1 MEKHGNGG
9 GCGKKGGTSGAGTM
23 LYRGEGVPYNA
34 PQMSFLGQIG
44 AGTRARLGGATRTI
58 ALVWAVAAK
67 SVRPDVWTAPL
78 RNVLARQVLFTG
90 LEATG
95 FVSLIAFIVGAL
107 VVVQAQYW
115 LVRLG
120 QAALIGP
127 ILTAVVVREVGP
139 LLTNFVVIARSGTAI
154 STELATMKVHGEVR
168 ALDAMGIDPFVY
180 LVIPRVLGVAASTF
194 CLTVIFLA
202 VTFVGGFLCLW
213 VIELGDVDVG
223 LFFGNIIGAIGV
235 RDVFSLLAKS
245 ILPGMMTGAICC
257 DEGLA
262 VGAAATEVPI
272 AATRGVIRSV
282 ATLFVMSL
290 LISLMAYL

>member
-1 MEKHGNGG
+1 ML
-9 GCGKKGGTSGAGTM
+9 CG
-23 LYRGEGVPYNA
+23 GEGVAYTA
-34 PQMSFLGQIG
+34 PQMRFLSQIG
-44 AGTRARLGGATRTI
+44 AGVLGRLGRAARTT
-58 ALVWAVAAK
+58 AVVWAVAAQA
-67 SVRPDVWTAPL
+67 VRPATWTAPM

-95 FVSLIAFIVGAL
+95 FVSMIALIVGTL
-107 VVVQAQYW
+107 VVVQAQFW
-115 LVRLG
+115 LMRLG

-127 ILTAVVVREVGP
+127 ILTAVVLRELGP

-154 STELATMKVHGEVR
+154 STELASMKVHGEVR
-168 ALDAMGIDPFVY
+168 ALDAMGIDPFIY

-194 CLTVIFLA
+194 CLTIIFLA
-202 VTFVGGFLCLW
+202 VTFIGGFLCLW
-213 VIELGDVDVG
+213 VIELGDVDIG
-223 LFFGNIIGAIGV
+223 LFFDNIIGAIGI

-272 AATRGVIRSV
+272 AATRGVMRSV
-282 ATLFVMSL
+282 AALFVTSL

>member
-1 MEKHGNGG
+1 MGRCCMGG
-9 GCGKKGGTSGAGTM
+9 RGWIILRGT
-23 LYRGEGVPYNA
+23 
-34 PQMSFLGQIG
+34 MSFLGQIG
-44 AGTRARLGGATRTI
+44 AGTLTRLGRASRTT
-58 ALVWAVAAK
+58 AVVWAVAVQAL
-67 SVRPDVWTAPL
+67 RPATWTAPM

-90 LEATG
+90 LEATN
-95 FVSLIAFIVGAL
+95 FVSMIALIVGVL

-115 LVRLG
+115 LMRLG

-154 STELATMKVHGEVR
+154 STELANMKVHGEVR

-194 CLTVIFLA
+194 CLTIIFLA
-202 VTFVGGFLCLW
+202 VTFIGGFLCLW
-213 VIELGDVDVG
+213 VIELGDVDIG
-223 LFFGNIIGAIGV
+223 LFFNNIIGAIGV

-245 ILPGMMTGAICC
+245 IVPGMMTGAICC
-257 DEGLA
+257 DEGLG
-262 VGAAATEVPI
+262 VGAASTEVPI
-272 AATRGVIRSV
+272 AATRGVMRSV
-282 ATLFVMSL
+282 AALFVTSL

>member
-1 MEKHGNGG
+1 MITWTGAEERRKLGRGNVLSGG
-9 GCGKKGGTSGAGTM
+9 KRVDYTARSMSVLGG
-23 LYRGEGVPYNA
+23 
-34 PQMSFLGQIG
+34 IG
-44 AGTRARLGGATRTI
+44 AKTLERAGRAARTT
-58 ALVWAVAAK
+58 AVVWAVLVQAA
-67 SVRPDVWTAPL
+67 RPRTWTAPM

-90 LEATG
+90 LEATS
-95 FVSLIAFIVGAL
+95 FVALIAVIVGVL

-115 LVRLG
+115 LMRLG

-154 STELATMKVHGEVR
+154 STELANMKVHGEIR
-168 ALDAMGIDPFVY
+168 ALDALGIDPFIY

-194 CLTVIFLA
+194 CLTIIFLA
-202 VTFVGGFLCLW
+202 VTFIGGFLCLW
-213 VIELGDVDVG
+213 AIELGDVDIG
-223 LFFGNIIGAIGV
+223 LFFGNIFSAIGV

-262 VGAAATEVPI
+262 VGPAATEVPI
-272 AATRGVIRSV
+272 AATRGVMRSV
-282 ATLFVMSL
+282 AALFVTSL